1 MKHKV
6 LVADDHEMVRF
17 GVRSVLEQ
25 SDDLVVCAEAG
36 DGLEA
41 ILKTRELLPDVII
54 LDPGMPKLNGISAA
68 RRIMWENP
76 QQRIILFSTIDSEPM
91 LRIALA
97 AGVKGFVLKSDPLSD
112 LLEAVKA
119 LLQDRPF
126 FSSKASEMILEGYL
140 HEDQRELRQNAKN
153 GNRALTMREL
163 EIAQLLAE
171 GKCSKEI
178 ATILG
183 LSVKTAET
191 HRHNLMS
198 KLHVHSLAP
207 LVLYTIQNNII
218 EVPVFD
224 IAPEGNSLKAA
235 AA

>member
-1 MKHKV
+1 MKYKV
-6 LVADDHEMVRF
+6 LVADDHEMVRY
-17 GVRSVLEQ
+17 GVRAVLEQ
-25 SDDLVVCAEAG
+25 RDDVVVCAEAA
-36 DGLEA
+36 DGLETIA
-41 ILKTRELLPDVII
+41 KTREFRPHVII
-54 LDPGMPKLNGISAA
+54 LDPGMPRLNGISAA
-68 RRIMWENP
+68 RRIMWDNP
-76 QQRIILFSTIDSEPM
+76 QQRIILFSTTDSEPM

-112 LLEAVKA
+112 LVEAVEA
-119 LLQDRPF
+119 VIQDRPF

-140 HEDQRELRQNAKN
+140 QGEKDEAPKSETN
-153 GNRALTMREL
+153 GKRNLTMREI

-178 ATILG
+178 ALILG
-183 LSVKTAET
+183 VSVKTAET

-198 KLHVHSLAP
+198 KLHVHNLPP

-224 IAPEGNSLKAA
+224 TTPQVGTTKAA